1 MQSILDLVIYLKIM
15 TFARLVEKCGMTFIG
30 PSGDVIDQ
38 MGNKSVARQMMIEAG
53 VPVVP
58 GSDGSIESV
67 SQGKKLLER
76 LVILF

>member
-1 MQSILDLVIYLKIM
+1 
-15 TFARLVEKCGMTFIG
+15 MTFIG

-76 LVILF
+76 LVIRF

>member
-1 MQSILDLVIYLKIM
+1 
-15 TFARLVEKCGMTFIG
+15 MTFIG

-58 GSDGSIESV
+58 GSNGSITSLEK
-67 SQGKKLLER
+67 GKELANKIGWKR
-76 LVILF
+76 YA